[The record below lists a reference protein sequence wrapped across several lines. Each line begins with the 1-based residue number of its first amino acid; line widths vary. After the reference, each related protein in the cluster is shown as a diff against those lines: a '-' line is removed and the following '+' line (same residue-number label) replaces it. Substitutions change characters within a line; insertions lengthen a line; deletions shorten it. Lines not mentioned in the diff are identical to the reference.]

1 MLETIF
7 MTISYNIK
15 FGTGEMIINMKS
27 MELLELIKQVKV
39 VYMNHGFNIT
49 HIIMDRQF

>member
-15 FGTGEMIINMKS
+15 FGTGEMIMNMIS
-27 MELLELIKQVKV
+27 VELLELIIQAKV
-39 VYMNHGFNIT
+39 VYMKHGFNIT
-49 HIIMDRQF
+49 HMIMDHQF